1 MSLLPLI
8 DLSSLPDTQW
18 LVEPPE
24 PSGILIGA
32 PNEVSGQQAIQ
43 RMADF
48 IGDSIQAGELETP
61 PDQDWLAQ
69 VEVPGI
75 PHALLLFGAPRTED
89 DGLECSLEEC
99 PYLVGIETILPAIDP
114 LTMYVN
120 MVRLVAASAGE
131 AMFAWDIVTN
141 RIMTGQTLDN
151 AFLGDGAEPPDRI
164 LWVIE
169 GIETEEEDWILQTKG
184 LHRCGRAELAVAN
197 VGEESHQAAL
207 MLLDGVASL
216 SMEHP
221 LPSPSDI
228 ARIGA
233 DLKMQLK
240 TAESMELEEYLPS
253 PTAMIT
259 DPEGKD
265 ASVILEALKQPTVA
279 MYQTSRSSSRET
291 RLARESWS
299 IFVNTCRHVCGEIDC
314 LVQVPFMPKEDDEQ
328 DTHHLW
334 LKVVKVNNDMLQAE
348 LVHCPPDL
356 PGMTPGD
363 LHDIDSE
370 TISSWCVML
379 PQGPHGPDAAMALE
393 SMYPDDQ

>member
-8 DLSSLPDTQW
+8 DLSSLPDSQW
-18 LVEPPE
+18 LVDPPE

-32 PNEVSGQQAIQ
+32 PSEVSAQEAIQ

-48 IGDSIQAGELETP
+48 IGDSLQAGELETP
-61 PDQDWLAQ
+61 PHQDWLAQ
-69 VEVPGI
+69 LEVPGI

-131 AMFAWDIVTN
+131 ALFAWDIVTN
-141 RIMTGQTLDN
+141 RIMAGQTLDN
-151 AFLGDGAEPPDRI
+151 AFLGDGTEPPDRI

-169 GIETEEEDWILQTKG
+169 GIETEDDDWILQTKG

-197 VGEESHQAAL
+197 VDEDSHQAAL

-221 LPSPSDI
+221 LPSTSDV

-233 DLKMQLK
+233 DLKMRLN
-240 TAESMELEEYLPS
+240 TAESMDLEEYLPS
-253 PTAMIT
+253 PTAVIT
-259 DPEGKD
+259 DPEGRD
-265 ASVILEALKQPTVA
+265 SSVVLETLKQPTVA
-279 MYQTSRSSSRET
+279 MYQTGRSSSRET

-299 IFVNTCRHVCGEIDC
+299 IFVSTCRHVCEEIDC
-314 LVQVPFMPKEDDEQ
+314 LVQVPFMPKEDDDQ

-334 LKVVKVNNDMLQAE
+334 MKVVKVTEDTLQAE
-348 LVHCPPDL
+348 VIHTPPDM
-356 PGMTPGD
+356 PGLSPGD
-363 LHDIDSE
+363 VHDIDSE

-379 PQGPHGPDAAMALE
+379 PEGPHGPDAATALQ
-393 SMYPDDQ
+393 SRYPE

>member
-32 PNEVSGQQAIQ
+32 PDEVSGQQAIQ

-299 IFVNTCRHVCGEIDC
+299 IFVNTCRHVCEEIDC

>member
-299 IFVNTCRHVCGEIDC
+299 IFVNTCRHVCEEIDC

>member
-8 DLSSLPDTQW
+8 DLSSLPDAQW

-32 PNEVSGQQAIQ
+32 PSEVLGQQAIQ
-43 RMADF
+43 RIADF
-48 IGDSIQAGELETP
+48 IGDSIEAGELETP
-61 PDQDWLAQ
+61 PHQDWLAQ

-75 PHALLLFGAPRTED
+75 PNPLLVFGAPRTED

-120 MVRLVAASAGE
+120 MVRLVAAAAGE
-131 AMFAWDIVTN
+131 ALFAWDIITN
-141 RIMTGQTLDN
+141 RIMAGKTLDN
-151 AFLGDGAEPPDRI
+151 AFLGDGTEPPDRI

-169 GIETEEEDWILQTKG
+169 GVETEEEDWILQTKG

-197 VGEESHQAAL
+197 VAEDSHQSAL

-221 LPSPSDI
+221 LPSSSDV

-233 DLKMQLK
+233 DLKIQL
-240 TAESMELEEYLPS
+240 TSAESLDLQEYLPS
-253 PTAMIT
+253 PTAVIM
-259 DPEGKD
+259 DPEGED
-265 ASVILEALKQPTVA
+265 ASAVLDALEQPTVA
-279 MYQTSRSSSRET
+279 MYKTSRSSSRET
-291 RLARESWS
+291 RLAREGWP
-299 IFVNTCRHVCGEIDC
+299 IFVATCRQICEQVDC
-314 LVQVPFMPKEDDEQ
+314 LVQVPFMPKEDLDQ

-334 LKVVKVNNDMLQAE
+334 LKVVSVAGNDLQAE
-348 LVHCPPDL
+348 LVHCPPDI
-356 PGMTPGD
+356 PGLAAGD
-363 LHDIDSE
+363 RHDIDSE

-379 PQGPHGPDAAMALE
+379 PEGPHGPDAATALQ
-393 SMYPDDQ
+393 SMYPE